1 MRSAHRRRTP
11 GRAEAERRPG
21 PLLHRQFPRHRG
33 VDLWRHAR
41 SRPRTLAPNRGRPP
55 KRDPHRATSTARVP
69 PRRSCLRPRYRRR
82 AGLLQPNSLRRPP
95 RAHDS
100 DPARHR
106 PGTETV
112 TFAHENFPHTRGCR
126 CLSDRGWIASC
137 PLWDRDR
144 DGATHPRAGHAG
156 RRRHLAGALLGHRLR
171 GPSHRLRLL
180 GAVRV
185 AGNHQGYQ
193 AETRGSDDRP
203 EPNERPHFIVPF
215 LCEGKR
221 RALTAAPDSAKKTKR
236 CPSAIAGRRACALHA
251 RSSPDSYESVNEAP
265 ALQKSTS
272 ARVAALPLPCL
283 SLTKAV
289 RVHAPQRPTTLRPSK
304 ALLHGS

>member
-1 MRSAHRRRTP
+1 MLLEADPLVSHDRPALHALGSPGDRDVSAAVARRVP
-11 GRAEAERRPG
+11 VPRAEAERRPG

-126 CLSDRGWIASC
+126 CLSDRGWYERMFHGSSHGFRTGRSCHTAIAEAKGYVEAERYWMVDID
-137 PLWDRDR
+137 LEKFFDRVPHQRLLAKLRRTIR
-144 DGATHPRAGHAG
+144 DERIVHIIGTMLRAGVVMSDGVVIATEEG
-156 RRRHLAGALLGHRLR
+156 TPQG
-171 GPSHRLRLL
+171 GPL
-180 GAVRV
+180 
-185 AGNHQGYQ
+185 
-193 AETRGSDDRP
+193 
-203 EPNERPHFIVPF
+203 
-215 LCEGKR
+215 
-221 RALTAAPDSAKKTKR
+221 
-236 CPSAIAGRRACALHA
+236 
-251 RSSPDSYESVNEAP
+251 SP
-265 ALQKSTS
+265 
-272 ARVAALPLPCL
+272 
-283 SLTKAV
+283 
-289 RVHAPQRPTTLRPSK
+289 
-304 ALLHGS
+304 